1 MFLVDIT
8 PQEICVKANLEN
20 IGTLKSFSLS
30 FYLTATKI
38 KKCVVKLLIIL
49 QMHSN
54 LSLIVIRFKEIC
66 NKAVNAFLVL
76 QCNSFLNSISQEM
89 RVKAVDTCNFVFYV
103 VSDWYKTEEMCDK
116 AVSYDPFML
125 KFCLDR

>member
-49 QMHSN
+49 HMHSN

-103 VSDWYKTEEMCDK
+103 VSD
-116 AVSYDPFML
+116 
-125 KFCLDR
+125 